1 MALSATMQPA
11 RKITAEV
18 PADLLKK
25 AQEATGSGITVTIRR
40 GLELMAASRTY
51 ARLLDLKG
59 KVRFSRKLADL
70 KADR

>member
-1 MALSATMQPA
+1 MPTA
-11 RKITAEV
+11 RKITVEV

-25 AQEATGSGITVTIRR
+25 AQQASGTGITQTIRA

-51 ARLLDLKG
+51 ARLLELRG
-59 KVRFSRKLADL
+59 KVHFSRTAADL

>member
-1 MALSATMQPA
+1 META
-11 RKITAEV
+11 RKITVEV

-25 AQEATGSGITVTIRR
+25 AQEASGTGITQTIRA

-51 ARLLDLKG
+51 ARLLELRG
-59 KVRFSRKLADL
+59 KVHFSRTAADL

>member
-1 MALSATMQPA
+1 MEAA
-11 RKITAEV
+11 RKITVEV

-25 AQEATGSGITVTIRR
+25 AQEASGSGITQTIRS

-51 ARLLDLKG
+51 ARLLEMRG
-59 KVRFSRKLADL
+59 KVHFSQSLADL